1 MSGKSQDELKALAE
15 NLQKNHIDPIN
26 AKMEAVVRKA
36 VEENR
41 DNLIPAIFG
50 DNIADKYTTD
60 ELRELLNP
68 KYAYANHPRL
78 ARSRARL
85 AEIERKEAIMGSQFK
100 DVEMKGTDGKMHK
113 LSEYCGKGN
122 YVLID
127 FWASWC
133 GPCRAE
139 MPNVKANY
147 EKYHTKG
154 FEIVGLSFDNKEDAW
169 KKGIAD
175 LGMPWPNLSDLQG
188 WKSVA
193 ATTYGIRAIPS
204 SLLVDPQGKIVALDL
219 RGDQLGNKLKEIYGF

>member
-1 MSGKSQDELKALAE
+1 
-15 NLQKNHIDPIN
+15 
-26 AKMEAVVRKA
+26 
-36 VEENR
+36 
-41 DNLIPAIFG
+41 
-50 DNIADKYTTD
+50 
-60 ELRELLNP
+60 
-68 KYAYANHPRL
+68 
-78 ARSRARL
+78 
-85 AEIERKEAIMGSQFK
+85 
-100 DVEMKGTDGKMHK
+100 
-113 LSEYCGKGN
+113 
-122 YVLID
+122 
-127 FWASWC
+127 
-133 GPCRAE
+133 

-147 EKYHTKG
+147 EKYHAKG